1 MTKSA
6 AKSAKEIQTPNPL
19 SAIKAVQ
26 ESHEELLKTAGPS
39 LAYGRPVKSGDITII
54 PTSEVL
60 VFSGFG
66 YGSGYGQGFEGE
78 RAEPSEGGG
87 GGGGGGGKTLSRPV
101 AVVVVSPAGVRVE
114 PIYDMT
120 KIYMA
125 AITAAGFML
134 AMLVKFMRPTRLFK
148 K

>member
-1 MTKSA
+1 MTKST
-6 AKSAKEIQTPNPL
+6 AKSATDIQAPNPL
-19 SAIKAVQ
+19 GAIKAVQ
-26 ESHEELLKTAGPS
+26 ESYEELLKTAGPGM
-39 LAYGRPVKSGDITII
+39 AYGRPVKSGDTTII

-66 YGSGYGQGFEGE
+66 YGSGYGQGFETEGNE
-78 RAEPSEGGG
+78 DAEGGG
-87 GGGGGGGKTLSRPV
+87 GGGGGGGKTLSCPV
-101 AVVVVSPAGVRVE
+101 AVVIASPEGVRVE
-114 PIYDMT
+114 PVYDIT

-134 AMLVKFMRPTRLFK
+134 AMLVRFMRPTRLFK

>member
-1 MTKSA
+1 MTKST
-6 AKSAKEIQTPNPL
+6 AKSAGDIQASNPIG
-19 SAIKAVQ
+19 AIKAVQ
-26 ESHEELLKTAGPS
+26 ESHEELLKTAGPGM
-39 LAYGRPVKSGDITII
+39 AYGRPIKSGDTTII

-78 RAEPSEGGG
+78 EADPSEGGG

-101 AVVVVSPAGVRVE
+101 AVVIVSPEGVRVE
-114 PIYDMT
+114 PVYDIT

-125 AITAAGFML
+125 AITATGFMI
-134 AMLVKFMRPTRLFK
+134 AMLVRFMRPTRLFK

>member
-1 MTKSA
+1 MTKST
-6 AKSAKEIQTPNPL
+6 AKSATEIKTPNPF
-19 SAIKAVQ
+19 SAIKATQ
-26 ESHEELLKTAGPS
+26 ESHEELLKTAGPGM
-39 LAYGRPVKSGDITII
+39 AFGRPVKSGDTTII

-66 YGSGYGQGFEGE
+66 YGSGYGQGIEQEGVG
-78 RAEPSEGGG
+78 SSDGGG

-101 AVVVVSPAGVRVE
+101 AVVVVSPQGVRVE
-114 PIYDMT
+114 PIYDIT

-134 AMLVKFMRPTRLFK
+134 AMLVKMMRPMRKFK

>member
-1 MTKSA
+1 MTKST
-6 AKSAKEIQTPNPL
+6 AKPAREIQTPNPL

-26 ESHEELLKTAGPS
+26 ESHEELLKTAGPDMV
-39 LAYGRPVKSGDITII
+39 YGRPIKSGDTIII

-78 RAEPSEGGG
+78 GAEPSEGGG

-101 AVVVVSPAGVRVE
+101 AVVIVSPEGVRVE
-114 PIYDMT
+114 PIYDVT
-120 KIYMA
+120 KVYMA
-125 AITAAGFML
+125 AITAAGFTL

>member
-1 MTKSA
+1 MTKSTA
-6 AKSAKEIQTPNPL
+6 ESTMDIQPPNPL
-19 SAIKAVQ
+19 GAIKAVQ
-26 ESHEELLKTAGPS
+26 ESHEELLKTAGPGM
-39 LAYGRPVKSGDITII
+39 AYGRPIKSGDTTII

-66 YGSGYGQGFEGE
+66 YGSGYGQGFESEGNE
-78 RAEPSEGGG
+78 DAEGGG
-87 GGGGGGGKTLSRPV
+87 SGGGGGGKTLSRPV
-101 AVVVVSPAGVRVE
+101 AVVIVSPEGVRVE
-114 PIYDMT
+114 PVYDIT

-134 AMLVKFMRPTRLFK
+134 AMLVKLMRPTRLFK

>member
-1 MTKSA
+1 MTKST
-6 AKSAKEIQTPNPL
+6 AKSAREIQTPNTL
-19 SAIKAVQ
+19 SAIKATQ
-26 ESHEELLKTAGPS
+26 ESHEELLKTAGPGM
-39 LAYGRPVKSGDITII
+39 AYGRPIKSGDTTII

-60 VFSGFG
+60 VLSGFG
-66 YGSGYGQGFEGE
+66 YWSGYGQGFEQEGDD
-78 RAEPSEGGG
+78 PSEEGG

-101 AVVVVSPAGVRVE
+101 AVVIVSPEGVRVE
-114 PIYDMT
+114 PIYDIT

-134 AMLVKFMRPTRLFK
+134 AMLVKLMRPTRPFK